1 MAQEKTKKVKHKM
14 TVWEKEQFI
23 WGWLFILPTMLGL
36 IVLNIIPMVQSF
48 YQTFFKTGDFGK
60 GNVFIGFD
68 NYVKLFS
75 DGEVWRALFNTF
87 KYALIEVPFSVVI
100 ALILAV
106 LLNRKLRGRTIYRA
120 IFFLPMVAAPA
131 AVAMVWR
138 WLYNSKFGLIN
149 NLFHIKVEWVSNP
162 SIAWIS
168 IGIIGV
174 WSIIGY
180 NMVLFLAGLQEIPG
194 DYYEATEIDG
204 ASGPAMFF
212 NITVPLL
219 SPTVFFVLV
228 TRIIGSLQVFDLI
241 YMVMDR
247 NNPALQKT
255 ESIVY
260 LFYQYSFVNNNKGYG
275 STIVML
281 LLAVIMI
288 ITVIQM
294 KLQKKWVFYS

>member
-1 MAQEKTKKVKHKM
+1 MIEKLHT
-14 TVWEKEQFI
+14 
-23 WGWLFILPTMLGL
+23 L
-36 IVLNIIPMVQSF
+36 F
-48 YQTFFKTGDFGK
+48 YQIKM
-60 GNVFIGFD
+60 
-68 NYVKLFS
+68 
-75 DGEVWRALFNTF
+75 A
-87 KYALIEVPFSVVI
+87 PFES
-100 ALILAV
+100 L
-106 LLNRKLRGRTIYRA
+106 
-120 IFFLPMVAAPA
+120 
-131 AVAMVWR
+131 
-138 WLYNSKFGLIN
+138 S
-149 NLFHIKVEWVSNP
+149 
-162 SIAWIS
+162 
-168 IGIIGV
+168 
-174 WSIIGY
+174 
-180 NMVLFLAGLQEIPG
+180 IPG
-194 DYYEATEIDG
+194 DYYEAAEIDG